1 MESEWVDGVWGGELP
16 TVVENKDSRA
26 SRPSSPVPSK
36 EATLRIEGLRERMR
50 KRARKSSAAAVD
62 VRPLQAANLL
72 GKQGM
77 GLSETR
83 NTPLDEEKL
92 DALVPTLSSKRVC
105 LIGQTLKNDNPE
117 NQNGDIKGL
126 VRLKEIDLQLE
137 GLQTCHRCGKRGKQ
151 GKLVCKSQYCSLNGK
166 RVCIC
171 APCVARWRERMPP
184 GSFKTLMGNIDD
196 PNWHCPRCVD
206 PHFLPKVGICCCS
219 FHRLGLACPWH
230 REDPKLCCSSARV
243 SFNSQKRRRA
253 QSSTDATSSRQPKE
267 REQLCKYLDK
277 VLEVR
282 KIVTVRKGDRCYVG
296 FPCRRAGCNQRN
308 LSPQP
313 MYPPSFISMP
323 EASNFL
329 HVGIDKIPKSPVAI
343 RPRCWPT
350 RYSPPPLTF
359 GAEGLGYNKL
369 N

>member
-151 GKLVCKSQYCSLNGK
+151 VC
-166 RVCIC
+166 
-171 APCVARWRERMPP
+171 
-184 GSFKTLMGNIDD
+184 GSALSSEGRDLLLLF
-196 PNWHCPRCVD
+196 
-206 PHFLPKVGICCCS
+206 
-219 FHRLGLACPWH
+219 
-230 REDPKLCCSSARV
+230 SSARYPLI
-243 SFNSQKRRRA
+243 
-253 QSSTDATSSRQPKE
+253 TSNTHTHTHNKAHLYQQVLHVHGTE
-267 REQLCKYLDK
+267 RIRSCAAA
-277 VLEVR
+277 VLE
-282 KIVTVRKGDRCYVG
+282 Y
-296 FPCRRAGCNQRN
+296 
-308 LSPQP
+308 LSTAKRFND
-313 MYPPSFISMP
+313 MS
-323 EASNFL
+323 A
-329 HVGIDKIPKSPVAI
+329 VDA
-343 RPRCWPT
+343 
-350 RYSPPPLTF
+350 
-359 GAEGLGYNKL
+359 
-369 N
+369 